1 MYSIMWWVKPYLM
14 ALKLTVEKNV
24 VLATFTKLNFT
35 ESNINLTY
43 PTEFINVSKYVSL
56 NK

>member
-1 MYSIMWWVKPYLM
+1 M
-14 ALKLTVEKNV
+14 ALKLKVEENV
-24 VLATFTKLNFT
+24 VLATFTKLNFK